1 MERRESVGGGSSI
14 VNIMVR
20 VQAQLAL
27 RALER
32 LNVALDKVAVSGAEA
47 GATLDAIAGAA
58 RGYTAAL
65 GGASAEAANLAK
77 ALSQINR
84 SGATV
89 AKNLLEIGAGAELAQ
104 AGMADLTT
112 SARALSAVMGPLAAQ
127 SAVVANSLQMIARA
141 ANTSALQTA
150 RADAIREQSAA
161 RTAGIIQASQ
171 AREEAAREK
180 AAAEAQIAAARV
192 AAAEAREQAAAT
204 AASAAIV
211 RAEEAK
217 QAARYKTMAAAA
229 TTAAAIAAAEARAA
243 RAAEAAAMAQ
253 ERAAARVAAAQQAAA
268 AGAML
273 GAGGQI
279 DRASRDLQKMGSR
292 AQWVGRQ
299 LMVNISGPLALITA
313 GATKFYYDQEK
324 AFTYLA
330 KVYDGAAEDLG
341 DFGGQIGKVTEALNM
356 MSSYFGV
363 NREEV
368 YTVAEAWASLGM
380 TGGAL
385 AKAVQNTFEASLLGN
400 MDLEKA
406 TNGLIAIQAQFQIG
420 MKDSTQALAEMNA
433 IANQGP
439 TELGGL
445 IDAMART
452 GAVAHAAG
460 LTVSETAGMIEE
472 LAPST
477 GTAVQAGNGL
487 KSMIAS
493 ISAPTAKTAAWLE
506 KLGIN
511 VARWGEEAVPVKERI
526 GELADMYDRLTDVG
540 KTEFAAEVAGK
551 WQYGRL
557 TQLLDMF
564 NEEQGEYQKAIRASG
579 EATGESTK
587 AMEVYEKELARLMD
601 SDFIKFNQ
609 AWQMIKNSMAD
620 AIKPAIPAI
629 LQFVQILGAM
639 FKWFSDL
646 SPTTRKWILTFAA
659 IAIVLGPIIM
669 LMSTMVLLLGV
680 AGIAFARGIPVVL
693 GFGKALL
700 WVLSGGK
707 LFQANFITA
716 ALTRIVGAFAVARGA
731 ILGIWSTLWVGQ
743 GRVAAGGAAA
753 NSGIIQRFLAWVAT
767 AYTTASTRIAGVWA
781 ALWASQARVS
791 VAGALANSAFVQR
804 FLAAVSAMY
813 VAASTRIAGIW
824 AALWVTQ
831 GRVAA
836 GGAAANSGLIQ
847 RFLAFMATMYV
858 TVAGRIAAMWAAMWV
873 TMTKI
878 SIAGAAAAG
887 KGAVMALVRALVV
900 PIVSAIGSAVAAIA
914 AFVGLPVWVVAAI
927 IAAVVAAGVA
937 IYKFRDQIGA
947 AIKASA
953 KWFATLPSAIARTLR
968 AALDVVIR
976 FAKAIRDW
984 LMRAF
989 NPWVRNSPSLVDN
1002 VRSGTAAI
1010 SQAYGDMANSVIRDV
1025 ERAQR
1030 ATEALGNSA
1039 AGQLIAQNE
1048 ERQYQEQRGKV
1059 AQIAPAALPQLDEW
1073 RASQKQLEADIEQVN
1088 AAIKQQER
1096 VIAGWQARIDEADR
1110 HIESLNDE
1118 LERLQEAADAT
1129 SDALAAAQD
1138 RLQEYENA
1146 NIAGEGAMSD
1156 AIFENE
1162 MAQKRLR
1169 LEIMKL
1175 EETTGPIEDIR
1186 DKYQALQGDI
1196 DNLRGKQAELRAA
1209 GAGSDILSTYDKMIA
1224 DLERQQ
1230 GELASTDV
1238 SKIEEAQKQ
1247 LEELERRGEKLN
1259 LEQSL
1264 QFDPLNRQIEK
1275 LSSNMK
1281 EMPFDQI
1288 VAGIQRERAEVDRL
1302 TALHEQQNVAIEAQ
1316 QDKIKAATKARDA
1329 MNDSMEAEQKKLE
1342 ELNQLQSYLQE
1353 NLQSVTG
1360 AMDDTVSAAT
1370 ELISANE
1377 EAARAAE
1384 EAAEK
1389 AKIEKDKLDELGK
1402 SAEDAGAALD
1412 YMFDN
1417 DIEPPGLPPVEEMDI
1432 DGMMADLENKLN
1444 EELAA
1449 IELDF
1454 NPFDEGF
1461 WGDLWRDIVVGIG
1474 RWIGGNDVAA
1484 EFEKAFIE
1492 GSGGIDWWYVMTGQ
1506 RGGWSAVWRAIVVG
1520 IGWAV
1525 GGKDVAE
1532 ELERGLTAGSGGVNW
1547 WKILTGS
1554 DGAGDL
1560 WHDIVIGLATW
1571 IGGKDVAQEIENL
1584 FVEGSGGVN
1593 WWKVLTG
1600 SDADIGTVFADIG
1613 RKIKEGLEGG
1623 LSEAFGNF
1631 FDWITD
1637 RIPIVREIKKYL
1649 GIESPSTVFA
1659 QIGRDILDGLKNGL
1673 VERAETVLQWFRDL
1687 PGNIVSAIGDLGG
1700 IIGGVFAGAL
1710 VWVRDNLPGWFSG
1723 ARQFFV
1729 DLPGNVV
1736 TAIGDL
1742 AGWVGDK
1749 FAGALRWVQDNL
1761 PGWFTGARQWFVDLP
1776 GNVVGAIGDLAG
1788 WVGGKFSTALSWVRD
1803 NLPGWASGVM
1813 QWFIDLP
1820 GNIVGAL
1827 GDAKTW
1833 LVQTGK
1839 DVLDGLFE
1847 GMGGFIERLKRWVAD
1862 KVPSAIRGPVESA
1875 LGIASPSRVFMKI
1888 GDQIGQGLIVGL
1900 DSAREEVRVA
1910 AQTLANQVAT
1920 VAVPQ
1925 LGGQAD
1931 FTRSVTPAG
1940 PAPGGKAT
1948 AAAEAMP
1955 KQMQEAVTEVEDIL
1969 AQHGVVQ
1976 QGQLT
1981 TQATQLWNTYQG
1993 MKQSAIQ
2000 QFTDMA
2006 NGQIQIT
2013 ANRDGI
2019 LVQGQASFNGTTISG
2034 TASLK
2039 DNVVALNGQMS
2050 NDVVN
2055 ITAGLQTNVSNLFNQ
2070 LGSNVNKTSY
2080 DTSVY
2085 QGQVWS
2091 ATRDN
2096 LNTLSANTNQLVSGN
2111 FTNMASN
2118 LNNTFN
2124 NGIRPVFDAF
2134 APMLSTTE
2142 GWFAQTVD
2150 NIGSMWT
2157 QIQPKTADPSR
2168 FVINEVYNGGIRQA
2182 WNKVNGWL
2190 GLPPLDEFIA
2200 PFATGGSLSRATD
2213 VTRGGRLAGP
2223 PNGDRKLFRGNGG
2236 EYVLTRPMVNTIGF
2250 SNLERM
2256 RHQTNAGRRFAAQE
2270 GAPSTIPGFALG
2282 GPVDTSLWNAA
2293 KTAFPNATLNSAHRP
2308 GDSGFHGRAQ
2318 AVDLGG
2324 PMQQIADWI
2333 FATYPDSAQ
2342 LIWGPGPLLYN
2353 VGGTK
2358 ITDQAQ
2364 LRNQVYAADL
2374 PGHYDHVHWASSGP
2388 ITSDGKMI
2396 SDAAGS
2402 VGGGYVSM
2410 LSRVEKEYRSVMD
2423 AVKAKIPGGIPGTV
2437 GQYPAKG
2444 YEKFDTEVWKFLKG
2458 KAEAYDA
2465 AATAAMGNTPW
2476 DISAGVEQ
2484 WRPTVH
2490 QALDMVGQPRTHD
2503 QITLRRMQQESG
2515 GNPNA
2520 INNWDSNAAAG
2531 TPSKGLMQV
2540 IDPTFQAHKYP
2551 GYDNI
2556 WAPLDNILASMRY
2569 ALATYGSL
2577 PAAYNR
2583 AGGYDDGG
2591 WLMPGFQS
2599 TFNGTAKPE
2608 PILTSEQWAQIKMLA
2623 RGTAGFVKNIGKAVQ
2638 WGVGAIFGPNPI
2650 SEWIKNM
2657 IDRWKNP
2664 PGGGGPGGGGPGG
2677 GGPGG
2682 GTNPPVPPKQF
2693 WADAEAQMKTWTPDL
2708 AAPIEGLEGV
2718 VANLPRKVDEVVVP
2732 EWPPVP
2738 TIPEEGIKA
2747 AASAAAAEAATQA
2760 TAPSAE
2766 QLAQAAQDMEQAA
2779 QTTGN
2784 ASAQLSNG
2792 AAKISAAGDG
2802 WSASLEYV
2810 DGKLVGNLQAGGL
2823 TASGTYQ
2830 DGKLTANAQYAG
2842 EQISGDVTIDALV
2855 SQYGAQ
2861 VNGVEANVV
2870 SAARSAQLN
2879 VTTDANGNITATAT
2893 TPNGTVTANA
2903 TVAPGGDTVTINIA
2917 NLEVKATSNADID
2930 AFISQ
2935 LKAAAGR

>member
-1 MERRESVGGGSSI
+1 MGGNSI
-14 VNIMVR
+14 VNIQVR

-27 RALER
+27 RALEKLR
-32 LNVALDKVAVSGAEA
+32 VALDQIVVSGNAA
-47 GATLDAIAGAA
+47 GETLDSIAGAA

-77 ALSQINR
+77 ALAQINR
-84 SGATV
+84 SGSST
-89 AKNLLEIGAGAELAQ
+89 AKNLLEIGAGAELAD
-104 AGMADLTT
+104 AGMDSLAR
-112 SARALSAVMGPLAAQ
+112 SARALSTVMGPLAMQ

-141 ANTSALQTA
+141 AASTAIQTA
-150 RADAIREQSAA
+150 KADAVREQSAA
-161 RTAGIIQASQ
+161 RTAGIVQASQ
-171 AREEAAREK
+171 AREDAARQK
-180 AAAEAQIAAARV
+180 AAGDAQVAAARI
-192 AAAEAREQAAAT
+192 AAAEAREQAAA
-204 AASAAIV
+204 ASAAAAIE
-211 RAEEAK
+211 RAEQAK
-217 QAARYKTMAAAA
+217 QAARYRTMAAAA
-229 TTAAAIAAAEARAA
+229 TAAASIAAAEARTA
-243 RAAEAAAMAQ
+243 RAAEASAMAQ

-273 GAGGQI
+273 GGGGQI
-279 DRASRDLQKMGSR
+279 DRASRELQKMGSR

-313 GATKFYYDQEK
+313 GATKFYYDQER

-385 AKAVQNTFEASLLGN
+385 AKAVQNTFEAAMLGN

-439 TELGGL
+439 TELDGL

-472 LAPST
+472 MAPAT
-477 GTAVQAGNGL
+477 GTAIQAGNGL

-493 ISAPTAKTAAWLE
+493 ISAPTEKTAAWLD
-506 KLGIN
+506 KLGVN
-511 VARWGEEAVPVKERI
+511 TARWGEEAVPVKERI
-526 GELADMYDRLTDVG
+526 GELADVYDRLTDVG

-579 EATGESTK
+579 QATGDASK
-587 AMEVYEKELARLMD
+587 AMVVYEDELKTLMD

-629 LQFVQILGAM
+629 IQFVQILGAM

-680 AGIAFARGIPVVL
+680 AGIAFARVTPVVL

-700 WVLSGGK
+700 WVLSGGT
-707 LFQANFITA
+707 LFKSNFITA

-731 ILGIWSTLWVGQ
+731 ILGIWSTLWVSQ

-753 NSGIIQRFLAWVAT
+753 NSGIIQRFLAWIAT

-791 VAGALANSAFVQR
+791 VAGALANSSFVQR
-804 FLAAVSAMY
+804 FLTAISAMY
-813 VAASTRIAGIW
+813 AVASTRIAAIW
-824 AALWVTQ
+824 TALWVTQ
-831 GRVAA
+831 GRVAV

-858 TVAGRIAAMWAAMWV
+858 GAAGRISAIWAAMWV
-873 TMTKI
+873 AMTKV
-878 SIAGAAAAG
+878 SIVGAAAAG
-887 KGAVMALVRALVV
+887 KGAVMALVRTLII
-900 PIVSAIGSAVAAIA
+900 PIASAIGSAIAAIA
-914 AFVGLPVWVVAAI
+914 AFVSAPVIAVAAA
-927 IAAVVAAGVA
+927 IAALVVAGVA
-937 IYKFRDQIGA
+937 IYHFRDQIGD
-947 AIKASA
+947 AIKGAA
-953 KWFATLPSAIARTLR
+953 KWFFTLPSTIAKALQR
-968 AALDVVIR
+968 ALDVVMK
-976 FAKAIRDW
+976 FARAIRDW

-989 NPWVRNSPSLVDN
+989 NPWVRHSPSLVDN

-1010 SQAYGDMANSVIRDV
+1010 SQAYGDMANSVISDV
-1025 ERAQR
+1025 DRARR

-1073 RASQKQLEADIEQVN
+1073 RASQKQLEADIERVN
-1088 AAIKQQER
+1088 GAIKNQER
-1096 VIAGWQARIDEADR
+1096 VIADWQNKIDAADA
-1110 HIESLNDE
+1110 HIEALNDE
-1118 LERLQEAADAT
+1118 LERLQDAADAT
-1129 SDALAAAQD
+1129 SEALSAAQD
-1138 RLQEYENA
+1138 RLSEYENA

-1196 DNLRGKQAELRAA
+1196 DNLRGKQSELRAA
-1209 GAGSDILSTYDKMIA
+1209 GAGSDILSTYDKMIS

-1247 LEELERRGEKLN
+1247 LEDLERRGEKLN

-1275 LSSNMK
+1275 VSSNMK
-1281 EMPFDQI
+1281 EMPFEQI
-1288 VAGIQRERAEVDRL
+1288 ISGIQRERAEVDRL
-1302 TALHEQQNVAIEAQ
+1302 TALHEQQNLAIEAQ
-1316 QDKIKAATKARDA
+1316 QQKIEDATKARDA
-1329 MNDSMEAEQKKLE
+1329 MNDSMEVEQKKLD

-1353 NLQSVTG
+1353 NLSSVTG
-1360 AMDDTVSAAT
+1360 AMDDTVGAAT
-1370 ELISANE
+1370 DLISANE

-1389 AKIEKDKLDELGK
+1389 HKIEKDKLDELGK
-1402 SAEDAGAALD
+1402 SAEEAGASLD
-1412 YMFDN
+1412 HMFDS
-1417 DIEPPGLPPVEEMDI
+1417 DIEPPGLPPVDEMDI
-1432 DGMMADLENKLN
+1432 DGLMADLEKKLN

-1461 WGDLWRDIVVGIG
+1461 WGDLWHDIVIGIG

-1492 GSGGIDWWYVMTGQ
+1492 GSGGIDWWYVITGQ
-1506 RGGWSAVWRAIVVG
+1506 RGGWSAVWRDIVVG
-1520 IGWAV
+1520 IGWAL

-1547 WKILTGS
+1547 WKVFTGS

-1600 SDADIGTVFADIG
+1600 SDADISAVFADIG
-1613 RKIKEGLEGG
+1613 RKIQEGLDGG

-1673 VERAETVLQWFRDL
+1673 LERAESVLQWFRDL
-1687 PGNIVSAIGDLGG
+1687 PGNIVTAIGDLAG
-1700 IIGGVFAGAL
+1700 ILGGVFSGAL
-1710 VWVRDNLPGWFSG
+1710 NWVRENLPGWFSG
-1723 ARQFFV
+1723 ARQ
-1729 DLPGNVV
+1729 
-1736 TAIGDL
+1736 
-1742 AGWVGDK
+1742 W
-1749 FAGALRWVQDNL
+1749 FA
-1761 PGWFTGARQWFVDLP
+1761 DLP
-1776 GNVVGAIGDLAG
+1776 GNVVGAVGDLAG
-1788 WVGGKFSTALSWVRD
+1788 WVGGKFSGALSHVRE
-1803 NLPGWASGVM
+1803 NLPGWASSVM
-1813 QWFIDLP
+1813 QWFTDLP

-1833 LVQTGK
+1833 LVETGK
-1839 DVLDGLFE
+1839 NVLNGLFE

-1862 KVPSAIRGPVESA
+1862 KVPSAIRGPVEDA
-1875 LGIASPSRVFMKI
+1875 LGISSPSRVFMKI

-1900 DSAREEVRVA
+1900 DASRAEVQVA
-1910 AQTLANQVAT
+1910 AQELANQVAR

-1925 LGGQAD
+1925 LGGQAE
-1931 FTRSVTPAG
+1931 FAQSVTPGAPPAATA
-1940 PAPGGKAT
+1940 PAP
-1948 AAAEAMP
+1948 AETMP
-1955 KQMQEAVTEVEDIL
+1955 KQMQEAVSKVETIL
-1969 AQHGVVQ
+1969 ARHGIVQ

-1993 MKQSAIQ
+1993 MKQSAVQ
-2000 QFTDMA
+2000 QFSEMA

-2019 LVQGQASFNGTTISG
+2019 LVRGQADFNGTTISG

-2039 DNVVALNGQMS
+2039 DGVVSLNGQMS

-2055 ITAGLQTNVSNLFNQ
+2055 ITAGLQANVSNLFTQ
-2070 LGSNVNKTSY
+2070 LGANVNKTSY
-2080 DTSVY
+2080 DTSMY

-2111 FTNMASN
+2111 FNNMASN

-2134 APMLSTTE
+2134 SPMLSTTE
-2142 GWFAQTVD
+2142 GWFRTTVD
-2150 NIGSMWT
+2150 NIGSMWSN
-2157 QIQPKTADPSR
+2157 IKPKTEDPSR
-2168 FVINEVYNGGIRQA
+2168 HVINVVYNAGIRGA

-2190 GLPPLDEFIA
+2190 GLPPLDEFVA
-2200 PFATGGSLSRATD
+2200 PFATGGLIDRASLVNPSSPRN
-2213 VTRGGRLAGP
+2213 VSRGGKLNGPSAADRTLFAGQ
-2223 PNGDRKLFRGNGG
+2223 GG
-2236 EYVLTRPMVNTIGF
+2236 EYVLTKKMAQDVGYDRLEAWRRAANTGK
-2250 SNLERM
+2250 NV
-2256 RHQTNAGRRFAAQE
+2256 E
-2270 GAPSTIPGFALG
+2270 GAASTFRDPVKALAGGGEVRPGVIDEVFKQLAPYKGRAYDYGGGGGDRGYDCSGWTGAVHKILTGGSPVGRIWTTEVNFANWGYKRGKDGYWSMGVHNGGGGMNSHTAGTLDGINFEAGGAHNTSTWGGPAAGTVHPQFENQYYLPELG
-2282 GPVDTSLWNAA
+2282 GVFQG
-2293 KTAFPNATLNSAHRP
+2293 TA
-2308 GDSGFHGRAQ
+2308 
-2318 AVDLGG
+2318 GG
-2324 PMQQIADWI
+2324 
-2333 FATYPDSAQ
+2333 
-2342 LIWGPGPLLYN
+2342 G
-2353 VGGTK
+2353 
-2358 ITDQAQ
+2358 
-2364 LRNQVYAADL
+2364 
-2374 PGHYDHVHWASSGP
+2374 SGP
-2388 ITSDGKMI
+2388 
-2396 SDAAGS
+2396 
-2402 VGGGYVSM
+2402 SM
-2410 LSRVEKEYRSVMD
+2410 RQRVEEAYEAHMAPVR
-2423 AVKAKIPGGIPGTV
+2423 ANTPTGWPGTV
-2437 GQYPAKG
+2437 GQYPHNG
-2444 YEKFDTEVWKFLKG
+2444 LGKFDIETKRFLLQ
-2458 KAEAYDA
+2458 KADEYDA
-2465 AATAAMGNTPW
+2465 ANASMGNIAY

-2484 WRPTVH
+2484 WRATVH
-2490 QALDMVGQPRTHD
+2490 QALDMVGQSRAHD
-2503 QITLRRMQQESG
+2503 EITLRRMQQESG

-2520 INNWDSNAAAG
+2520 INLDDINAQNG

-2540 IDPTFQAHKYP
+2540 IDPTFEAHKYP
-2551 GYDNI
+2551 GHDNI

-2569 ALATYGSL
+2569 ALSRYGSL
-2577 PAAYNR
+2577 PAAYGR
-2583 AGGYDDGG
+2583 AGGYDNGG
-2591 WLMPGFQS
+2591 YLMPGFQS

-2608 PILTSEQWAQIKMLA
+2608 PILTAEQWQQIKLMA
-2623 RGTAGFVKNIGKAVQ
+2623 RGSASLVKNLGKAVQ
-2638 WGVGAIFGPNPI
+2638 WGVGRIFGSNPI
-2650 SEWIKNM
+2650 TEWIKNL
-2657 IDRWKNP
+2657 IGKWTNP
-2664 PGGGGPGGGGPGG
+2664 PGGGGPGGPGGGGP

-2732 EWPPVP
+2732 EWPPMP

-2747 AASAAAAEAATQA
+2747 AASAAAAEAASQA
-2760 TAPSAE
+2760 TSPSAD

-2779 QTTGN
+2779 QTTGT
-2784 ASAQLSNG
+2784 ASTQLSNG

-2810 DGKLVGNLQAGGL
+2810 DGKLVGSLSAGGL

-2830 DGKLTANAQYAG
+2830 DGQLTANAQYAG
-2842 EQISGDVTIDALV
+2842 EQISGDVTVDALV
-2855 SQYGAQ
+2855 GQYGAQ
-2861 VNGVEANVV
+2861 INGVEANVV

-2879 VTTDANGNITATAT
+2879 VTADANGNIKATAT

-2917 NLEVKATSNADID
+2917 NLEVKATSNADVD
-2930 AFISQ
+2930 AFIAQ